1 MLLIDAAPIAG
12 TRITADGYLVADA
25 RAARVGVQQYLGLEV
40 ERPDLAIVSVYR
52 PAEEVFKADSLA
64 SFAHRPVTIGHPRDA
79 VNAKSWRRHSVGQT
93 GGDIAR
99 DGDFV
104 RVPLA
109 VMDADAIESVQS
121 GKREVS
127 MGYRCRLEWADGIA
141 PDGTPYQAIQRDINI
156 NHAAIVPKGRAG
168 SECRIGDGLPA
179 DIDFQPATPTPQLQ
193 RDVSSMKTHLVDGHP
208 VEMSD
213 AAIIAVSALQK
224 RAADLTADNLKLVAD
239 ANLAAAA
246 HADAIKAKDAEVS
259 EAKAAVSTKDGE
271 IAVLTQK
278 LKDAEL
284 TPAKLD
290 AAVAARGAVVA
301 DAKRIAGDALVVDG
315 KTDDQIRREAVNAK
329 LGDAAKD
336 LDEKGIVGAF
346 VALARD
352 TAPADPLRRVITN
365 GSTTVG
371 DASATAY
378 DEMRQGIEN
387 AWKRQPQGNA

>member
-1 MLLIDAAPIAG
+1 MLLIDAADIAG

-25 RAARVGVQQYLGLEV
+25 RVARIGVQQYLGVEV
-40 ERPDLAIVSVYR
+40 GRPDLTTVSVYR

-64 SFAHRPVTIGHPRDA
+64 SFAHRPVTVGHPRDA
-79 VNAKSWRRHSVGQT
+79 VNAKSWRLHSVGST

-109 VMDADAIESVQS
+109 VMDADAIQSVQS

-127 MGYRCRLEWADGIA
+127 MGYRCRLEWADGVA
-141 PDGTPYQAIQRDINI
+141 PDGKPYQAIQRDINI
-156 NHAAIVPKGRAG
+156 NHAAIVPVGRAG

-193 RDVSSMKTHLVDGHP
+193 KDALRMKTHLVDGHP

-213 AAIIAVSALQK
+213 AAIIAVSALQTRETK
-224 RAADLTADNLKLVAD
+224 LLADNLKLTAD
-239 ANLAAAA
+239 IGTAQAA
-246 HADAIKAKDAEVS
+246 HTTAITAKDAEIAD
-259 EAKAAVSTKDGE
+259 AKAAASAKDGE

-284 TPAKLD
+284 TPARLD

-315 KTDDQIRREAVNAK
+315 KTDDEIRREAVTTK
-329 LGDAAKD
+329 LGDAAKG
-336 LDEKGIVGAF
+336 LDDKGIAGAF

-352 TAPADPLRRVITN
+352 TAPRDPLRTVIAGGPTA
-365 GSTTVG
+365 VG
-371 DASATAY
+371 DASTVAY
-378 DEMRQGIEN
+378 DEMRQGLEN